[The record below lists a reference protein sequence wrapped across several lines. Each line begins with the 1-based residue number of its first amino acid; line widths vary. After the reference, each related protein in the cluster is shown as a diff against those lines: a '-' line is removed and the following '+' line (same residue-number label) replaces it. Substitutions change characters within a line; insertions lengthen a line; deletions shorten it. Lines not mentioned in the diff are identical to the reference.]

1 MKKLLGTLAL
11 ACFTF
16 IAFSQKIV
24 VSGIVLDN
32 ITNQPLSG
40 ATVTINNQSIITD
53 DDGVFVFKKITK
65 QNLSIAVSSIGYAN
79 FNETITSAATEKS
92 IIIKMKSI
100 ALNLQAL
107 EVKSIRASNKA
118 PFTKTNLS
126 KEEIAK
132 VNLGQDLP
140 FILNQTPSV
149 VVNADAGNGVG
160 YTGIRIR
167 GTDATRINV
176 TLNGIPFND
185 AESQGTFFVNL
196 PDFSSSVNSIQVQ
209 RGVGTSSNG
218 TGAFGATINL
228 STNELNE
235 KAYSELNNSFGSF
248 NTWKNT
254 VKVGSGLIDGHFT
267 VDARLS
273 QITSDGYIDRAKSN
287 LQSFAISTAYLD
299 ATSSLRFN
307 IFHGKEKTYQA
318 WNGVPDYLLES
329 QRTFNSSGSEKA
341 GTPYDNE
348 TDNYKQ
354 THYQLFYNKQLK
366 NKWNFST
373 AAFLTRGLGYYENYR
388 ADRNLSDYGLPNIF
402 SSTKSDLII
411 QQWLDNYFYGQ
422 LFSFQK
428 KTTKNTITIGGGWS
442 NYEGLH
448 YGKIIW
454 AKVGINNEF
463 KFYNNYAQ
471 KSDANI
477 YVKWEHQINSN
488 LQLFADVQY
497 RNVAHKMN
505 GFKYNPTLLIDRK
518 FDFVNPKFGLT
529 YNKKG
534 WQSYFSYALAN
545 KEPNRDDFEAG
556 QTLQPKAEMLHDF
569 ELGTE
574 KKTNNYHFAAT
585 IYYMLYKDQLVLTG
599 KINDVGSYT
608 RTNVPS
614 SYRLGL
620 ELQGGYV
627 INNWLNA
634 NANLTLSNSKIKSF
648 TEFVDDYDN
657 GGQVA
662 IPHNNTDITLSPN
675 VIAGGTINII
685 PTKNLELSLLSKY
698 VSKQYLDNAQDNRRM
713 LESFYTQDFRASYT
727 IKNKLFKEWY
737 IIAQANN
744 IFDKKYEPSGY
755 TFSYISGGTFTTE
768 NFFYPMAGTNFML
781 AVNIK
786 M

>member
-1 MKKLLGTLAL
+1 MKKLLGTLVF

-16 IAFSQKIV
+16 IASSQKIMV
-24 VSGIVLDN
+24 AGVVLDN
-32 ITNQPLSG
+32 TTNQPLSG

-53 DDGVFVFKKITK
+53 DDGVFVFRKITK
-65 QNLSIAVSSIGYAN
+65 QNFSIAVSSIGYAN
-79 FNETITSAATEKS
+79 FNETITPATAEKS
-92 IIIKMKSI
+92 IVIKMKSI

-228 STNELNE
+228 STNELND
-235 KAYSELNNSFGSF
+235 KAYSEINNSFGSF

-254 VKVGSGLIDGHFT
+254 VKAGSGLIDGHFT

-307 IFHGKEKTYQA
+307 IFYGKEKTYQA
-318 WNGVPDYLLES
+318 WNGVPENLLAS
-329 QRTFNSSGSEKA
+329 QRTFNSSGSEKV

-402 SSTKSDLII
+402 SSTSSDLII

-428 KTTKNTITIGGGWS
+428 KTTKNTITIGGGWN

-463 KFYNNYAQ
+463 KYYNNYAQ

-477 YVKWEHQINSN
+477 YAKWEHQINSN

-497 RNVAHKMN
+497 RNVVYKMN

-518 FDFVNPKFGLT
+518 FDFLNPKIGIT

-534 WQSYFSYALAN
+534 WQSYFSYAMAS
-545 KEPNRDDFEAG
+545 KEPNRNDFEAG
-556 QTLQPKAEMLHDF
+556 QTLQPKAEVLHDF

-574 KKTNNYHFAAT
+574 KKTNNYHIAAT
-585 IYYMLYKDQLVLTG
+585 FYYMLYKDQLVLTG

-608 RTNVPS
+608 RTNVPN
-614 SYRLGL
+614 SYRMGL

-634 NANLTLSNSKIKSF
+634 NANLTLSNNKIKSF
-648 TEFVDDYDN
+648 TEYVDDYDN

-662 IPHNNTDITLSPN
+662 IPHNNTDITLSPS

-685 PTKNLELSLLSKY
+685 PTKNLELSLMSKY
-698 VSKQYLDNAQDNRRM
+698 VSRQYLDNVQDNRRM
-713 LESFYTQDFRASYT
+713 LNSFYTQDFRASYT
-727 IKNKLFKEWY
+727 IKNKLFKEWN

-755 TFSYISGGTFTTE
+755 TFSYISGGAFTTE